1 MVGVF
6 APGRFYGAVQAEHRM
21 ENLSVAHLTGTNP
34 EHEVAEHGHD
44 DAHFVLATRGRYLT
58 TAHGEATEGPVLVF
72 NPPGVVHRDC
82 FAGDGGSFLAVSF
95 PAQVWRALAERP
107 VTDALR
113 LSRPRAVGAALRLT
127 QATVARDPDTLH
139 LEALALELAAEAE
152 RPVRETAA
160 RPSWLDAADD
170 FIADRCGDPITVSDI
185 ARAADVHP
193 VYLARCFRRWLGCSP
208 GERLRQRR
216 LERAAGLM
224 TRREADLSEVALL
237 AGFCDQSHL
246 NRVFRQAWDMAP
258 GEYRR
263 LARAGWVSYVQ
274 DGAGRGG

>member
-1 MVGVF
+1 MVAVF
-6 APGRFYGAVQAEHRM
+6 APGQFYGAMQAEHRL

-95 PAQVWRALAERP
+95 PAQAWRALAERP

-113 LSRPRAVGAALRLT
+113 LSRPRAVGTALRLT
-127 QATVARDPDTLH
+127 QAAVAGDPDALH

-152 RPVRETAA
+152 HPVRETAA

-193 VYLARCFRRWLGCSP
+193 VYLARGFRRWLGCSP

-224 TRREADLSEVALL
+224 SRREADLGEIALL
-237 AGFCDQSHL
+237 SGFCDQSHL
-246 NRVFRQAWDMAP
+246 TRVFGRAWGLSP
-258 GEYRR
+258 GAYRR
-263 LARAGWVSYVQ
+263 LAHWGRVAYVQ
-274 DGAGRGG
+274 DGRRRRG